1 MYQAV
6 IIVHIFVAL
15 AIVVLVLLQKGRGA
29 EAGAGFGGGGGSGSL
44 FGARGSANFL
54 SRTTSFLAATFF
66 TTSLVLA
73 YLGSKHE
80 EKGDLM
86 DAVPV
91 KESVSPDLPP
101 VAPATP
107 PAGQAPATPESATL
121 PPAAGEPAPPA
132 ADAPGEKQ

>member
-1 MYQAV
+1 MFQAV
-6 IIVHIFVAL
+6 IIIHVVVAL

-66 TTSLVLA
+66 STSLILA

-80 EKGDLM
+80 EKQDLM
-86 DAVPV
+86 DAIPAQGA
-91 KESVSPDLPP
+91 VSPDLPP
-101 VAPATP
+101 MAR
-107 PAGQAPATPESATL
+107 AGA
-121 PPAAGEPAPPA
+121 
-132 ADAPGEKQ
+132 

>member
-6 IIVHIFVAL
+6 IIIHVVVAL

-66 TTSLVLA
+66 VTSLVLA
-73 YLGSKHE
+73 YLGGKHE
-80 EKGDLM
+80 EKKDLM
-86 DAVPV
+86 DAVPAQ
-91 KESVSPDLPP
+91 EAASPDLPP
-101 VAPATP
+101 MVPAAP
-107 PAGQAPATPESATL
+107 PAGQAPTVPGSATL
-121 PPAAGEPAPPA
+121 PPPAAVEEPAQPQL
-132 ADAPGEKQ
+132 APGTP

>member
-73 YLGSKHE
+73 YLGGKHE

-91 KESVSPDLPP
+91 QESVSPDLPP
-101 VAPATP
+101 VAPAGQ
-107 PAGQAPATPESATL
+107 PAGQSPATPESATL
-121 PPAAGEPAPPA
+121 PPAA
-132 ADAPGEKQ
+132 DAPGEKK